1 MQISTNSAGLSG
13 RQQQHPELLIPGWT
27 RLIITRMIPH
37 QPGTITRGRRMCRNT
52 RRWFQHGQRTSRC
65 RTVQSMW
72 GLYTYCRPR
81 NTWFSPRSS
90 IETTDTPPRHDGSA
104 EHSKQVLLLVFG
116 QEGRASHPPM
126 LRVHLSLTAQLTPR
140 GTQSS

>member
-13 RQQQHPELLIPGWT
+13 RQQQHPELPIPGWT
-27 RLIITRMIPH
+27 KLSITLMIPH
-37 QPGTITRGRRMCRNT
+37 QPGTIDRGRRMCRNP

-104 EHSKQVLLLVFG
+104 EHSKQVLLPVF
-116 QEGRASHPPM
+116 GRASHPPV